1 MEETFTS
8 FVQNKLI
15 SFIEKS
21 SKSNFSE
28 VSIKGPE
35 LKVLIKKSEAPIL
48 PLSYVNIPYNTAVT
62 EEQPGIQQAEEIR
75 SSWVGIFH
83 QTREGLNPGDKIET
97 GHLLGTVKCMNLMFE
112 INSPV
117 DGILLDILV
126 KEDEIVE
133 YGKLLFRI
141 SKG

>member
-15 SFIEKS
+15 NFIEKS

-35 LKVLIKKSEAPIL
+35 LKILIKKSETPIL
-48 PLSYVNIPYNTAVT
+48 PLSHVNIPYNTAVP
-62 EEQPGIQQAEEIR
+62 EEQPDIQVEEIR

-83 QTREGLNPGDKIET
+83 QTKEGVNLGDKIET
-97 GHLLGTVKCMNLMFE
+97 GQLLGTVKCMNLMFE
-112 INSPV
+112 IDSPV
-117 DGILLDILV
+117 DGILIDV
-126 KEDEIVE
+126 MVREDEIVE
-133 YGKLLFRI
+133 YGQLLFRI
-141 SKG
+141 SKV